1 MKKIFLYM
9 LMAVGMLSVQS
20 CLHDNEDTFDTPA
33 AQRIIE
39 TVAADKALLESAT
52 NGWHLEYYLGE
63 EYLYGGINYF
73 VKFANG
79 KAYVAGE
86 PGGPDSISV
95 SSYDVITDMGPVL
108 TFNTYNEIMHE
119 YAQPYSSATEG
130 YQGDFEFVIMKTT
143 NDSIYL
149 QGKKWGNKM
158 LMTRVAEG
166 ASWDDYLSKVS
177 EVQDALLFA
186 DYKAN
191 IGGIDTDVEF
201 DTDYSSFNYKDE
213 EGNDASMP
221 FIYTTSGVKLREPV
235 TINGVSLQYF
245 DFDCNDTDQWFIA
258 KESQIRFEGQPIE
271 GWRPYATF
279 EGTYDLKYN
288 KGTLRVQLVPAGDGT
303 SYYLLGLSDKFA
315 PKMTWSKRDGRLSLL
330 SQQVGSDTFNGTTF
344 QIWIAAW
351 DTSQGYLSWGTEYG
365 MYLVPNEDDTEY
377 SFKNNEQWPGY
388 IISGFIMW
396 RLNADGSASAGNMN
410 TADTYGAWYI
420 NGSPQFARP
429 TTLTRVSE

>member
-1 MKKIFLYM
+1 M

-201 DTDYSSFNYKDE
+201 DTDYSSFNY
-213 EGNDASMP
+213 NRLISV
-221 FIYTTSGVKLREPV
+221 FLVKV
-235 TINGVSLQYF
+235 
-245 DFDCNDTDQWFIA
+245 
-258 KESQIRFEGQPIE
+258 
-271 GWRPYATF
+271 
-279 EGTYDLKYN
+279 
-288 KGTLRVQLVPAGDGT
+288 DGT
-303 SYYLLGLSDKFA
+303 IVTNK
-315 PKMTWSKRDGRLSLL
+315 
-330 SQQVGSDTFNGTTF
+330 
-344 QIWIAAW
+344 
-351 DTSQGYLSWGTEYG
+351 
-365 MYLVPNEDDTEY
+365 
-377 SFKNNEQWPGY
+377 
-388 IISGFIMW
+388 
-396 RLNADGSASAGNMN
+396 
-410 TADTYGAWYI
+410 
-420 NGSPQFARP
+420 
-429 TTLTRVSE
+429 